1 MVIVFDDTTAV
12 MEANE
17 KFTELSLRGTKLNIS
32 IVFLAQSY
40 LNVPK
45 TIRLNTTHYFI
56 IKIVNEKELQ
66 QIELNYLSDIGFKNF
81 IKLYKDYTKEPF

>member
-40 LNVPK
+40 LNMPK